1 MTGPD
6 DLARRREERE
16 QVNVERLTE
25 RVQNAHDELIDLEID
40 MHDANLERQEGIVRG
55 VRGVLR
61 ELAEHM
67 RGRIK

>member
-1 MTGPD
+1 MSEPD
-6 DLARRREERE
+6 DLTRRREERE

-25 RVQNAHDELIDLEID
+25 RVQNAHDELVDLEID

-67 RGRIK
+67 RRRT

>member
-1 MTGPD
+1 MSEPD

-25 RVQNAHDELIDLEID
+25 RVQNAHDELVDLEID
-40 MHDANLERQEGIVRG
+40 MHDANLGREAGTVHG
-55 VRGVLR
+55 VRGILR

>member
-1 MTGPD
+1 MSEPD
-6 DLARRREERE
+6 DLTRRREERE

-25 RVQNAHDELIDLEID
+25 RVQNAHDELVDLEID

-61 ELAEHM
+61 ELADHM
-67 RGRIK
+67 RRRT